1 MEKGTFT
8 ITLADGTQLH
18 NLTENGNCTISAEAV
33 DEDLLED
40 ENLLEV
46 DIDGE
51 IHQNMT
57 CDNIWEEDGKTWF
70 ILRDKTAAELK
81 ELEIDAKIDFLMA
94 MQGVM

>member
-18 NLTENGNCTISAEAV
+18 NLTENGNCIISPDSV

-46 DIDGE
+46 DVNGE
-51 IHQNMT
+51 QHQNMT

-94 MQGVM
+94 MQGVI